1 MAQDHLA
8 AMMKTIF
15 SLLIIFISFTSIS
28 QELFSVNFKI
38 ENNGQSS
45 TKLNAQASSLSNKV
59 IRNHAYIALIS
70 PEEVNNNIKD
80 CWKEFIINREVKIET
95 RRTKFKQIN
104 SNKKFHTYQITLN
117 PEKIKI
123 TNVSST
129 LFRKY
134 CSIWQARQNL

>member
-15 SLLIIFISFTSIS
+15 SLLIIIISFTSIS

-59 IRNHAYIALIS
+59 IRNHAYIALTS
-70 PEEVNNNIKD
+70 PEKVNDNIKD
-80 CWKEFIINREVKIET
+80 CWKEFIINREIKIET
-95 RRTKFKQIN
+95 KKTKFKQIN
-104 SNKKFHTYQITLN
+104 SNNKFHTYQITLN

-123 TNVSST
+123 TNVSPAF
-129 LFRKY
+129 FRKW
-134 CSIWQARQNL
+134 CSIWQARKNL